1 MAIVFELVVNFD
13 GNSQGAERA
22 MNMARMHAPLPVG
35 GQRAFELLEPSIYEV
50 RGFYV
55 VSIAPAGVGYGV
67 PRDQSKTRRELT
79 AGELTE
85 LAHGLYRLLAQFD
98 GYRAA
103 TVDWDPEGVVECAD
117 LEEDYGDQLV
127 EGYPHGL
134 VLAEGVRRG
143 LSADAAR
150 HFEPF
155 SPGFDWIPY
164 RGHQSGTY

>member
-1 MAIVFELVVNFD
+1 MAIVFELVVDFAENREA
-13 GNSQGAERA
+13 AERA
-22 MNMARMHAPLPVG
+22 AQTARAEGSLRAGEHELPVLALVARFAE
-35 GQRAFELLEPSIYEV
+35 GQVELSVIPLGINVNLPADKGYPRV
-50 RGFYV
+50 RL
-55 VSIAPAGVGYGV
+55 A
-67 PRDQSKTRRELT
+67 

-85 LAHGLYRLLAQFD
+85 LAQGLYRLLARFD

-103 TVDWDPEGVVECAD
+103 AVDWDPEHVVECAD

-134 VLAEGVRRG
+134 VLAEGVRRR

-150 HFEPF
+150 PFEPF
-155 SPGFDWIPY
+155 APGFDWIPY